1 MLRYR
6 RENDSVSMNMTP
18 LIDVV
23 FLLIIFF
30 LVSSHLA
37 RQETQLDLDLPDAA
51 SGELAQASSARVVTV
66 NLLPTGELML
76 AGEATPVEQLAA
88 KLEREVQRD
97 QTPVEVRLRSDRS
110 APYGDVEP
118 ILAAC
123 AKANVWNIRFA
134 VRESQAVGG
143 R

>member
-51 SGELAQASSARVVTV
+51 SGELAQASTARVVTV
-66 NLLPTGELML
+66 NLLPTGELMV
-76 AGEATPVEQLAA
+76 AGESTPAAELTA

-110 APYGDVEP
+110 VPYGDVEP

-123 AKANVWNIRFA
+123 AKANVWNLRFA
-134 VRESQAVGG
+134 VREPGPG
-143 R
+143 EGN